1 MDQLKQTKH
10 KNSNIKYKVLICL
23 GVIIAFCIGNF
34 SARFGLFLGP
44 NAQDYSKAVKYSS
57 EYSNYAGLFEAREI
71 LMNNYNGD
79 VEDNTLLDG
88 AIKGMA
94 ASLKDPYT
102 LYMTEEEYKKFNL
115 SNSGLR
121 VGIGVTITVQDD
133 KVTIINIEKGNPA
146 DKANLKVGDIIE
158 KIDGIDVEG
167 STNKAISLISKG
179 DSNKTVLTI
188 LRDGEV
194 FDAEV
199 KKEEIKTEAVYFEK
213 IEDNIGYIQL
223 KNFNE
228 GSSTEFINA
237 LTDLINNGVT
247 GVIIDLRDNGGGFLT
262 EAEKI
267 ASQFIEEG
275 KVITT
280 LSNKF
285 GKEKVSKSKGG
296 IGKDVKVVLLVNGNT
311 ASASEV
317 VTGALRDYS
326 IATIVGTNTFG
337 KGIAQAPFTLENT
350 NGALKVTI
358 DNFYTP
364 NGENIHKVGIKPD
377 YEVTL
382 TENDVKNGYSRATD
396 SQYLKAV
403 EVIKEKVK

>member
-1 MDQLKQTKH
+1 MDQLKK
-10 KNSNIKYKVLICL
+10 KKDRNRNSKMLICL
-23 GVIIAFCIGNF
+23 VVIIGFLAGNV
-34 SARFGLFLGP
+34 SARFGLFIGP
-44 NAQDYSKAVKYSS
+44 KSQDYSKAVKYVD
-57 EYSNYAGLFEAREI
+57 EYSSYAGLFEAREVLI
-71 LMNNYNGD
+71 NNYNGD
-79 VEDNTLLDG
+79 VKDTTLLEG

-102 LYMTEEEYKKFNL
+102 LYMTKEEYEKFNL

-133 KVTIINIEKGNPA
+133 KVTIINIEEGNPA
-146 DKANLKVGDIIE
+146 DKAGLKVGDAII
-158 KIDGIDVEG
+158 KVDGTEVG
-167 STNKAISLISKG
+167 NKTTTAISLISQN

-188 LRDGEV
+188 LRGEET
-194 FDAEV
+194 FDVEV
-199 KKEEIKTEAVYFEK
+199 AKEEIRTEAVHFERV
-213 IEDNIGYIQL
+213 EDNIGYIQL

-228 GSSTEFINA
+228 GASKEFIEA
-237 LTDLINNGVT
+237 LSDLRDNGVT
-247 GVIIDLRDNGGGFLT
+247 GVIVDLRDNGGGFLT

-296 IGKDVKVVLLVNGNT
+296 IAQDLEVVLLVNGNT

-317 VTGALRDYS
+317 LTGALRDYS
-326 IATIVGTNTFG
+326 VATIVGTNTYG

-350 NGALKVTI
+350 EGALKVTI

-364 NGENIHKVGIKPD
+364 NGENIHKIGIKPD
-377 YEVTL
+377 YEVAL
-382 TENDVKNGYSRATD
+382 TEEDVKNGYSRDTD
-396 SQYLKAV
+396 PQYLKAL

>member
-1 MDQLKQTKH
+1 MDQLKKKKDRS
-10 KNSNIKYKVLICL
+10 KNSKILICL
-23 GVIIAFCIGNF
+23 VVIIGFLAGNV
-34 SARFGLFLGP
+34 SARFGLFIGP
-44 NAQDYSKAVKYSS
+44 ESQDYSKAVKYVD
-57 EYSNYAGLFEAREI
+57 EYSSYSGLFEAREV

-79 VEDNTLLDG
+79 VKDTTLLEG

-102 LYMTEEEYKKFNL
+102 LYMTKEEYEKFNL

-133 KVTIINIEKGNPA
+133 KVTIINIEEGNPA
-146 DKANLKVGDIIE
+146 DKAGLKVGDAII
-158 KIDGIDVEG
+158 KVDGTEVG
-167 STNKAISLISKG
+167 NKTTTAISLISQN

-188 LRDGEV
+188 LRGEET
-194 FDAEV
+194 FDVEV
-199 KKEEIKTEAVYFEK
+199 AKEEIRTEAVHFERV
-213 IEDNIGYIQL
+213 EDNIGYIQL

-228 GSSTEFINA
+228 GASKEFIEA
-237 LTDLINNGVT
+237 LSDLRDNGVS
-247 GVIIDLRDNGGGFLT
+247 GVIVDLRDNGGGFLT
-262 EAEKI
+262 EVEKI

-296 IGKDVKVVLLVNGNT
+296 IAQDLEVVLLVNGNT

-317 VTGALRDYS
+317 LTGALRDYS
-326 IATIVGTNTFG
+326 VATIVGTNTYG

-350 NGALKVTI
+350 EGALKVTI

-364 NGENIHKVGIKPD
+364 NGENIHKIGIKPD
-377 YEVTL
+377 YEVAL
-382 TENDVKNGYSRATD
+382 TEEDVKNGYSRDAD
-396 SQYLKAV
+396 PQYLKAL

>member
-1 MDQLKQTKH
+1 MDQLKK
-10 KNSNIKYKVLICL
+10 KKDRNRNSKMLICL
-23 GVIIAFCIGNF
+23 VVIIGFLAGNV
-34 SARFGLFLGP
+34 SARFGLFIGP
-44 NAQDYSKAVKYSS
+44 ESQDYSKAVKYVD
-57 EYSNYAGLFEAREI
+57 EYSSYAGLFEAREVLI
-71 LMNNYNGD
+71 NNYNGD
-79 VEDNTLLDG
+79 VKDTTLLEG

-102 LYMTEEEYKKFNL
+102 LYMTKEEYEKFNL

-133 KVTIINIEKGNPA
+133 KVTIINIEEGNPA
-146 DKANLKVGDIIE
+146 DKAGLKVGDAII
-158 KIDGIDVEG
+158 KVDGTEVG
-167 STNKAISLISKG
+167 NKTTTAISLISQS

-188 LRDGEV
+188 LRGEET
-194 FDAEV
+194 FDVEV
-199 KKEEIKTEAVYFEK
+199 AKEEIRTEAVHFERV
-213 IEDNIGYIQL
+213 EDNIGYIQL

-228 GSSTEFINA
+228 GASKEFIEA
-237 LTDLINNGVT
+237 LSDLRDNGVT
-247 GVIIDLRDNGGGFLT
+247 GVIVDLRDNGGGFLT

-296 IGKDVKVVLLVNGNT
+296 IAQDLEVVLLVNGNT

-317 VTGALRDYS
+317 LTGALRDYS
-326 IATIVGTNTFG
+326 VATIVGTNTYG

-350 NGALKVTI
+350 EGALKVTI

-364 NGENIHKVGIKPD
+364 NGENIHKIGIKPD
-377 YEVTL
+377 YEVAL
-382 TENDVKNGYSRATD
+382 TEEDVKNGYSRDTD
-396 SQYLKAV
+396 PQYLKAL